1 MSIGELYKT
10 IEEELRAGNPIAQ
23 ATVIE
28 TRGSTPRKQGATML
42 VRNDGR
48 LVGTIGGG
56 CGEADVIRK
65 ARLSLLDGK
74 TREELADLTEEIST
88 ESEAVCGG
96 TLRVFIEAWQP
107 TPENIALAEDLA
119 GYSSRGEFV
128 VVHRIVGDESGRA
141 GKGPPREPSPLLAHR
156 AVTDARGQALRS
168 TIPGEIPLPPAPTEA
183 PHALQSLEGLQFFIE
198 RWDPAPTLVI
208 VGAGHIA
215 EPLESLARMTGFR
228 TVVIDD
234 RRAFANRERFPR
246 ASAVEAGPILDV
258 CRRIELSPHHYLVLV
273 TRGHVLD
280 MDALR
285 VFVER
290 AEPVAYIGM
299 IGSRRRV
306 NAVFDLLEEE
316 GYPRESFTHV
326 RAPVG
331 LSIGAETPA
340 EIAVSIMA
348 EVIAQRRRSG
358 EDTRPLTQLSGRH
371 PSLRRASLA
380 EGD

>member
-1 MSIGELYKT
+1 
-10 IEEELRAGNPIAQ
+10 
-23 ATVIE
+23 
-28 TRGSTPRKQGATML
+28 
-42 VRNDGR
+42 
-48 LVGTIGGG
+48 
-56 CGEADVIRK
+56 
-65 ARLSLLDGK
+65 
-74 TREELADLTEEIST
+74 
-88 ESEAVCGG
+88 
-96 TLRVFIEAWQP
+96 
-107 TPENIALAEDLA
+107 
-119 GYSSRGEFV
+119 
-128 VVHRIVGDESGRA
+128 
-141 GKGPPREPSPLLAHR
+141 
-156 AVTDARGQALRS
+156 
-168 TIPGEIPLPPAPTEA
+168 
-183 PHALQSLEGLQFFIE
+183 LQSLEGLQFFIE
-198 RWDPAPTLVI
+198 RWEPSPSLVI

-234 RRAFANRERFPR
+234 RRAFANRERFPQ
-246 ASAVEAGPILDV
+246 ASQVECGPILEV

-316 GYPRESFTHV
+316 GYPREYFTHV
-326 RAPVG
+326 HAPVG

-348 EVIAQRRRSG
+348 EVIALRRRSG

>member
-1 MSIGELYKT
+1 MSIGELYKA

-65 ARLSLLDGK
+65 ARLSLLDGQP
-74 TREELADLTEEIST
+74 REELADLTEEIST

-96 TLRVFIEAWQP
+96 TLRVFIETWQP
-107 TPENIALAEDLA
+107 TREHIALAEDLA
-119 GYSSRGEFV
+119 GYSTRGESIVMHRV
-128 VVHRIVGDESGRA
+128 VGEEPGGG
-141 GKGPPREPSPLLAHR
+141 GKKVQKEPSPLLAHR
-156 AVTDARGQALRS
+156 AVTDSQGQPLRS
-168 TIPGEIPLPPAPTEA
+168 TLPGKIPLPPAPPDA
-183 PHALQSLEGLQFFIE
+183 SHALKSLEGLQFFIE
-198 RWDPAPTLVI
+198 RWEPAPSLVI

-215 EPLESLARMTGFR
+215 EPLESLARSTGFQ

-234 RRAFANRERFPR
+234 RRAFANRERFPQ
-246 ASAVEAGPILDV
+246 ASQVVCGPILDV
-258 CRRIELSPHHYLVLV
+258 CRQIDLSPHHYLVLV

-285 VFVER
+285 VFVDR

-299 IGSRRRV
+299 IGSRRRI
-306 NAVFDLLEEE
+306 NAVFDLLEED
-316 GYPRESFTHV
+316 GYSREDFAHV
-326 RAPVG
+326 HAPVG

-348 EVIAQRRRSG
+348 EVIALRRKSG

-380 EGD
+380 DGN